1 MVILAEIIGFASEL
15 IALLLALNF
24 LKKSTIIQGHVIPLG
39 V

>member
-24 LKKSTIIQGHVIPLG
+24 LKKSTAGIRQSKIR
-39 V
+39 